1 MKKVN
6 EEGTLK
12 ERKNNERKMRKERE
26 RIMRNEKRMRKE

>member
-12 ERKNNERKMRKERE
+12 ERKNNERKMRKERGK
-26 RIMRNEKRMRKE
+26 NYEK